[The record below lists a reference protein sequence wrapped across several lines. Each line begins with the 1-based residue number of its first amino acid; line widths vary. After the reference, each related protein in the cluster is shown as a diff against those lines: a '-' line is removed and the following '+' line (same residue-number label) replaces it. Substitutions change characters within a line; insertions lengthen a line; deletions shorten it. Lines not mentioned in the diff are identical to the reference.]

1 MSKGDLEVRG
11 LLIPAAEIVELA
23 SRASGPGGQN
33 VNKVSTRVTLRWDVR
48 ESDALS
54 ESQRTRLVERLD
66 NRLTQRG
73 ILVVNASRMRSRVR
87 NRELARQRLA
97 ELVDEALAVP
107 RSRTPTRATRASKV
121 RHQTAKQQRAQLKR
135 RRARVSVDDE

>member
-1 MSKGDLEVRG
+1 
-11 LLIPAAEIVELA
+11 
-23 SRASGPGGQN
+23 
-33 VNKVSTRVTLRWDVR
+33 LRWDVR

-97 ELVDEALAVP
+97 ELLDEALAVP

-121 RHQTAKQQRAQLKR
+121 RHQAAKQQRAQLKR

>member
-121 RHQTAKQQRAQLKR
+121 RHQAAKQQRAQLKR

>member
-121 RHQTAKQQRAQLKR
+121 RHQSAKQQRAQLKR